1 MSSFQMRAPSWR
13 QFKRACKHVTMP
25 LNRYCYAYE
34 LLNGICSTDHA
45 GGACHGCVQKSEML
59 GEGQGSACHFGT
71 GLAGLSYFLGFFA
84 CSFVGGRL
92 LPLGIGTL
100 LLALTQRPN
109 GIDFCL
115 RHTPTLRTTMCTTS
129 LIPTCQ
135 STDADFV

>member
-1 MSSFQMRAPSWR
+1 MRAPSWR

-71 GLAGLSYFLGFFA
+71 GLAG
-84 CSFVGGRL
+84 GGGAVIFPRF
-92 LPLGIGTL
+92 
-100 LLALTQRPN
+100 
-109 GIDFCL
+109 FCL
-115 RHTPTLRTTMCTTS
+115 FICRREVVTARHRDATTCS
-129 LIPTCQ
+129 N
-135 STDADFV
+135 SAAKRN

>member
-1 MSSFQMRAPSWR
+1 MGRVRHAILEQ
-13 QFKRACKHVTMP
+13 V
-25 LNRYCYAYE
+25 
-34 LLNGICSTDHA
+34 LL
-45 GGACHGCVQKSEML
+45 GA
-59 GEGQGSACHFGT
+59 
-71 GLAGLSYFLGFFA
+71 AGLSYFLGFFA

-92 LPLGIGTL
+92 LPLGIGTIGTL

-115 RHTPTLRTTMCTTS
+115 RHTPTLRTTMRTTS